1 MKITIVFKKGYEERP
16 VIFDTRQLAKNYI
29 RKLKSVQADQPDLYL
44 PDVYYP
50 EDLSGYIEN
59 VLDNKCV
66 DTGFCYDYN
75 EDTEKL
81 IEETTSDVNDLLI
94 KGGY

>member
-1 MKITIVFKKGYEERP
+1 MKIPIIFKSGRGEN
-16 VIFDTRQLAKNYI
+16 VITFDTRQLAKNFI
-29 RKLKSVQADQPDLYL
+29 RKLKSVQVDQPDLYMS
-44 PDVYYP
+44 DVYYP

-59 VLDNKCV
+59 VLDSKCV